1 MLLKH
6 LITDSEV
13 DAKKLIKLA
22 IRAVEDSKAKACA
35 AYGRKQ
41 IEKQHELLN

>member
-6 LITDSEV
+6 LVTDSEV

-22 IRAVEDSKAKACA
+22 VRAVDHSKAKACA

-41 IEKQHELLN
+41 IEKQHVLLN